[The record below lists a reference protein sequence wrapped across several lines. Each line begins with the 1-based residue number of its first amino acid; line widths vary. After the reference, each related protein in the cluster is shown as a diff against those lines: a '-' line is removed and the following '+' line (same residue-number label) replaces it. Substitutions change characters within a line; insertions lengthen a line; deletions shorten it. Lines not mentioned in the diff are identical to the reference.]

1 MDSPSLDS
9 LRQEID
15 AIDGELHGM
24 IRRRADLVDRISAAK
39 PPGGLSLRPGREA
52 QVMRQRLATHQGP
65 FPSTAVYRMWRE
77 MMSAFTLMQTPDL
90 KIAVCRPADQPGYWD
105 LARDHF
111 GCQIPFVANESPAQ
125 VLAAVRANPSTIGVV
140 PTPIESDTAPWWPL
154 LAGRDATLP
163 NVVARLPF
171 LVMPNARARGISAL
185 VLARIE
191 PEDSGDDRALISVE
205 APTGL
210 SRNRISSA
218 LAKVGLPAFTSAL
231 DQVAGGV
238 HHYLVELPGV
248 IADGD
253 ERLRGARDGPGA
265 RERPCRRDR
274 RLRRSDHAVGL
285 RGTTLINTY
294 GRLP

>member
-15 AIDGELHGM
+15 AIDNELHAM
-24 IRRRADLVDRISAAK
+24 VRRRADLVDRISAAK
-39 PPGGLSLRPGREA
+39 PPGGLALRPGREA
-52 QVMRQRLATHQGP
+52 QVMRQRLATHKGP
-65 FPSTAVYRMWRE
+65 FPSTAIYRMWRE
-77 MMSAFTLMQTPDL
+77 MMCAFTLMQTPDL
-90 KIAVCRPADQPGYWD
+90 KIAICRPADQPGYWD

-111 GCQIPFVANESPAQ
+111 GCQIPFVANDTPAQ

-140 PTPIESDTAPWWPL
+140 PTPIESDATPWWPL

-171 LVMPNARARGISAL
+171 LDMPNARARGISAF
-185 VLARIE
+185 VLARME
-191 PEDSGDDRALISVE
+191 PEDSGDDRTLISVE
-205 APTGL
+205 AANGL
-210 SRNRISSA
+210 SRNRIAGA

-248 IADGD
+248 LADGD
-253 ERLRGARDGPGA
+253 ERLHELGTALGLTSGRVAAIGAY
-265 RERPCRRDR
+265 
-274 RLRRSDHAVGL
+274 AVPATP
-285 RGTTLINTY
+285 RT
-294 GRLP
+294 

>member
-15 AIDGELHGM
+15 AIDSELHAM
-24 IRRRADLVDRISAAK
+24 VRRRADLVDRISAAK
-39 PPGGLSLRPGREA
+39 PPGGLALRPGREA
-52 QVMRQRLATHQGP
+52 QVMRQRLATHKGP
-65 FPSTAVYRMWRE
+65 FPSTAIYRMWRE
-77 MMSAFTLMQTPDL
+77 MMCAFTLMQTPDL
-90 KIAVCRPADQPGYWD
+90 KIAICRPVDQPGYWD

-111 GCQIPFVANESPAQ
+111 GCQIPFVANDTPAQ

-140 PTPIESDTAPWWPL
+140 PTPIESDATPWWPL

-171 LVMPNARARGISAL
+171 LDMPNARARGISAF
-185 VLARIE
+185 VLARME
-191 PEDSGDDRALISVE
+191 PEDSGDDRTLISVE
-205 APTGL
+205 AANGL
-210 SRNRISSA
+210 SRNRIAGA

-248 IADGD
+248 LADGD
-253 ERLRGARDGPGA
+253 ERLHELGTALGLTSGRVAAIGAY
-265 RERPCRRDR
+265 
-274 RLRRSDHAVGL
+274 AVPATP
-285 RGTTLINTY
+285 RT
-294 GRLP
+294 

>member
-15 AIDGELHGM
+15 AIDNELHAM
-24 IRRRADLVDRISAAK
+24 VRRRADLVDRISAAK
-39 PPGGLSLRPGREA
+39 PPGGLALRPGREA
-52 QVMRQRLATHQGP
+52 RVMRQRLATHQGP
-65 FPSTAVYRMWRE
+65 FPSTAIYRMWRE
-77 MMSAFTLMQTPDL
+77 MMCAFTLMQTPDL
-90 KIAVCRPADQPGYWD
+90 KIAICRPVDQPGYWD

-111 GCQIPFVANESPAQ
+111 GCQIPFVANDTPAQ

-140 PTPIESDTAPWWPL
+140 PTPIESDATPWWPL

-171 LVMPNARARGISAL
+171 LDMPNARARGISAF
-185 VLARIE
+185 VLARME
-191 PEDSGDDRALISVE
+191 PEDSGDDRTLISVE
-205 APTGL
+205 AVTGL
-210 SRNRISSA
+210 SRNRIAGA

-248 IADGD
+248 LADGD
-253 ERLRGARDGPGA
+253 ERLRELGTALELTSGRVAAIGAY
-265 RERPCRRDR
+265 
-274 RLRRSDHAVGL
+274 AVAATP
-285 RGTTLINTY
+285 RT
-294 GRLP
+294 